1 MVGNLANTFWSKTR
15 MVLACRAPIAKGK
28 RPSRHLVPVPSFVA
42 PDGSRIGDRPL
53 VMGVVNV
60 TPDSFSD
67 GGLHMGASAVEHA
80 RKLVA
85 DGADIVDVG
94 AESTKPGSDPV
105 PAAEQVRRLEDV
117 LGPIVAL
124 GVPVSIDTMSAEVAR
139 WALDQG
145 VAMVNDVSAC
155 RADPGMAPLA
165 AERGCPLVL
174 MHMLGMPKTMQHEP
188 VYPRG
193 VVEEVVEFLEAR
205 VREVTKAGVAREQL
219 ILDPGI
225 GFGKTVEH
233 NLLLIREL
241 GRIKALGSPVMVGAS
256 RKWFIGQI
264 TGRPVDDRIE
274 GSIAAA
280 VVAVLM
286 GADILRVHDVA
297 ETVPAV
303 RVAHGIRK
311 GAWP

>member
-1 MVGNLANTFWSKTR
+1 MGYIFWSEIR
-15 MVLACRAPIAKGK
+15 RVLASPLPNVKANKP
-28 RPSRHLVPVPSFVA
+28 PDHPVPVSQLVA

-67 GGLHMGASAVEHA
+67 GGLHMGEAAVGHA

-94 AESTKPGSDPV
+94 AESTRPGSDPV
-105 PAAEQVRRLEDV
+105 PAAEQVRRLEGV

-124 GVPVSIDTMSAEVAR
+124 GVPVSIDTMSATVAR
-139 WALDQG
+139 WALDLG

-188 VYPRG
+188 AYPRG

-219 ILDPGI
+219 VLDPGI

-241 GRIKALGSPVMVGAS
+241 GRIKALGHPVMVGAS

-264 TGRPVDDRIE
+264 TGRPVDDRVE
-274 GSIAAA
+274 GSVAAA
-280 VVAVLM
+280 VVAVVM

-311 GAWP
+311 GGWP